1 MCLSFPARVVDVQD
15 FLVFVDYGDNRI
27 EPVIN
32 NMVEDLKPGD
42 YVVISYGMILQKI
55 SKEEYE
61 EMMRYEQELARVLE
75 NV

>member
-61 EMMRYEQELARVLE
+61 EMMKYEQELARVLE